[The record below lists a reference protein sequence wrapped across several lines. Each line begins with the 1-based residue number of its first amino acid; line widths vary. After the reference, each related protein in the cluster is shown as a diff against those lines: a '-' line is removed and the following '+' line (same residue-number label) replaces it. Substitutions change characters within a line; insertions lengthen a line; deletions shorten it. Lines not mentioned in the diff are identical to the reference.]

1 MDTERTNIT
10 REVGSRIRYAHK
22 SRGMSMDELAQ
33 AIYKTRSAISKYEN
47 GQISVDIATLYDI
60 ANALKVS
67 IYDLLHRN
75 TPDIGQEYN
84 AEVPAF
90 FRNVSQLYMYFFD
103 GRINRAQCT
112 VIDIFP
118 AERSSQAEVLMYM
131 NVKDLAHYQICE
143 STFRGTLT
151 HYEAFSAMLFENN
164 DMPMDK
170 YQIGIPQPYMDD
182 DRKWV
187 LTYGISCRPL
197 MPSAAKRLLSKTP
210 LPIDKALVQELMIS
224 KEDIRLMKHY
234 NMFVMV

>member
-1 MDTERTNIT
+1 MGTERESIT
-10 REVGSRIRYAHK
+10 KEVGSRIRYARK

-60 ANALKVS
+60 ANALKIS

-75 TPDIGQEYN
+75 TPDINQEYN
-84 AEVPAF
+84 AEVRAF
-90 FRNVSQLYMYFFD
+90 FRGVSQLYMYFFD
-103 GRINRAQCT
+103 GRVNRAQCT

-118 AERSSQAEVLMYM
+118 TEESNKAEVLMYM
-131 NVKDLAHYQICE
+131 NIKDLAHYRICE
-143 STFRGTLT
+143 SSYRGILT

-182 DRKWV
+182 DQKWV

-210 LPIDKALVQELMIS
+210 LSIDKTLVQELVIS

>member
-1 MDTERTNIT
+1 MDTARDNIT
-10 REVGSRIRYAHK
+10 REVGSQIRYARK
-22 SRGMSMDELAQ
+22 RRGISMEDLAQ

-47 GQISVDIATLYDI
+47 GHISVDIATLYDI
-60 ANALKVS
+60 ANALNVS

-75 TPDIGQEYN
+75 TPDIKQEYN

-90 FRNVSQLYMYFFD
+90 FRGVSQLYMYFFD
-103 GRINRAQCT
+103 GRVNRAQCT

-118 AERSSQAEVLMYM
+118 TEENNKAEVLMYM
-131 NVKDLAHYQICE
+131 NIRDLAHYRVCE
-143 STFRGTLT
+143 SSYRGILT
-151 HYEAFSAMLFENN
+151 HYEAFSAMLFEND

-170 YQIGIPQPYMDD
+170 YQIGIPHPYMDGEQ
-182 DRKWV
+182 KWV

-210 LPIDKALVQELMIS
+210 LPIHKALVQELMIS

>member
-1 MDTERTNIT
+1 MGTERESIT
-10 REVGSRIRYAHK
+10 KEVGSRIRYARK

-60 ANALKVS
+60 ANALKIS

-75 TPDIGQEYN
+75 TPDINQEYN

-90 FRNVSQLYMYFFD
+90 FRGVSQLYMYFFD
-103 GRINRAQCT
+103 GRVNRAQCT

-118 AERSSQAEVLMYM
+118 TEESNKAEVLMYM
-131 NVKDLAHYQICE
+131 NIKDLAHYRICE
-143 STFRGTLT
+143 SSYR
-151 HYEAFSAMLFENN
+151 
-164 DMPMDK
+164 
-170 YQIGIPQPYMDD
+170 
-182 DRKWV
+182 
-187 LTYGISCRPL
+187 GISCRPL

-210 LPIDKALVQELMIS
+210 LSIDKTLVQELVIS

>member
-1 MDTERTNIT
+1 MGTDNSAAKR
-10 REVGSRIRYAHK
+10 VGEQIRFVRK

-60 ANALKVS
+60 ADALQVS
-67 IYDLLHRN
+67 IHDLLYRN
-75 TPDIGQEYN
+75 TPSVDQRYY

-90 FRNVSQLYMYFFD
+90 FRNVSRLYMYFFD
-103 GRINRAQCT
+103 GRVNRAQCT

-118 AERSSQAEVLMYM
+118 TANSSAAEVLMYM
-131 NVKDLAHYQICE
+131 NVKNLEQYRVCE
-143 STFRGTLT
+143 SSYHGVLT
-151 HYEAFSAMLFENN
+151 HYEAFSAILLQND

-182 DRKWV
+182 DLKWV

-197 MPSAAKRLLSKTP
+197 MPSAAKRLLSKKP
-210 LPIDKALVQELMIS
+210 LTMDKKLTQELMIS

-234 NMFVMV
+234 NMFVIV

>member
-10 REVGSRIRYAHK
+10 REVGSRIRYARK

-131 NVKDLAHYQICE
+131 NVKDLARYQICE

-182 DRKWV
+182 DRK
-187 LTYGISCRPL
+187 
-197 MPSAAKRLLSKTP
+197 
-210 LPIDKALVQELMIS
+210 
-224 KEDIRLMKHY
+224 
-234 NMFVMV
+234 

>member
-1 MDTERTNIT
+1 MDTERESIT
-10 REVGSRIRYAHK
+10 KEVGGRIRYARK
-22 SRGMSMDELAQ
+22 SRSMSMDELAQ

-60 ANALKVS
+60 ANALKIS

-75 TPDIGQEYN
+75 TPDIKQEYN

-90 FRNVSQLYMYFFD
+90 FRGVSQLYMYFFD

-131 NVKDLAHYQICE
+131 NVKDLARYQICE

-187 LTYGISCRPL
+187 LTYGVSCRPL

-210 LPIDKALVQELMIS
+210 LSIDKALVQELMIS

>member
-1 MDTERTNIT
+1 MDTERESIT
-10 REVGSRIRYAHK
+10 REVGSRIRYARK
-22 SRGMSMDELAQ
+22 SRGMSMEELAQ

-75 TPDIGQEYN
+75 TPDINQEYN

-90 FRNVSQLYMYFFD
+90 
-103 GRINRAQCT
+103 GRVNRAQCT
-112 VIDIFP
+112 VMDIFP
-118 AERSSQAEVLMYM
+118 TEESNKAEVLMYM
-131 NVKDLAHYQICE
+131 NIKDLAHYRVCE
-143 STFRGTLT
+143 SSYRGILT

-210 LPIDKALVQELMIS
+210 LSIDKPLVQELMIS

>member
-1 MDTERTNIT
+1 MDTEKTNIT
-10 REVGSRIRYAHK
+10 REVGSRIRYARK

-118 AERSSQAEVLMYM
+118 AKRSSQAEVLMYM
-131 NVKDLAHYQICE
+131 NVKDLTRYQICE

-151 HYEAFSAMLFENN
+151 TM
-164 DMPMDK
+164 
-170 YQIGIPQPYMDD
+170 
-182 DRKWV
+182 R
-187 LTYGISCRPL
+187 
-197 MPSAAKRLLSKTP
+197 PSALCFSRTTICPWINTRSASP
-210 LPIDKALVQELMIS
+210 SPIWTTTGS
-224 KEDIRLMKHY
+224 GC
-234 NMFVMV
+234 

>member
-1 MDTERTNIT
+1 MDTERTNIR
-10 REVGSRIRYAHK
+10 REVGSRIRYARK

-131 NVKDLAHYQICE
+131 KDLARYQICE

-170 YQIGIPQPYMDD
+170 YQIGIP
-182 DRKWV
+182 
-187 LTYGISCRPL
+187 S
-197 MPSAAKRLLSKTP
+197 
-210 LPIDKALVQELMIS
+210 PIWTMTGS
-224 KEDIRLMKHY
+224 GC
-234 NMFVMV
+234 

>member
-1 MDTERTNIT
+1 MDTARENIT
-10 REVGSRIRYAHK
+10 REVGSRIRYARK

-67 IYDLLHRN
+67 IYDLLYRN
-75 TPDIGQEYN
+75 TPDIDQEYN

-90 FRNVSQLYMYFFD
+90 FRDASQLYMYFFD
-103 GRINRAQCT
+103 GRVNRAQCT

-118 AERSSQAEVLMYM
+118 TEESSTAEVLMYM
-131 NVKDLAHYQICE
+131 NIKD
-143 STFRGTLT
+143 LT
-151 HYEAFSAMLFENN
+151 HYEAFSAMLFQND

-210 LPIDKALVQELMIS
+210 LSIDKALVQELKIS

>member
-10 REVGSRIRYAHK
+10 REVGSRIRYARK

-118 AERSSQAEVLMYM
+118 GERSSQAEVLMYM

-143 STFRGTLT
+143 STFRGTL
-151 HYEAFSAMLFENN
+151 LFENN

-182 DRKWV
+182 DRKWI

-210 LPIDKALVQELMIS
+210 LPIDKALIQELMIS